1 MDEPAALGPAPTAP
15 RRVTDPDGHIVEVFA
30 LPTDETSLEG
40 LLRELFEKH
49 WRVITFGPIIQG
61 AAWEMWAPHAP
72 TYVGVLNGY
81 LTVAFVASHF
91 HLCMARPTRR
101 TDASRVCWS

>member
-61 AAWEMWAPHAP
+61 RRGKCGRH
-72 TYVGVLNGY
+72 
-81 LTVAFVASHF
+81 
-91 HLCMARPTRR
+91 TRR
-101 TDASRVCWS
+101 LMSVC